1 MSDAVVRLKM
11 RGFGETQRRDAW
23 WSQPLVVFL
32 ALGAFLV
39 YANLRVLE
47 GTNYYSGHAAAN
59 AATNYLTPFYSPLMF
74 DTPGHTPSGHAW
86 MSTKPAWMPTWL
98 SAAALILVFPAGF
111 RFTCYYYRGA
121 YYKAF
126 WADPPNCAV
135 GEPGFRGTAYRGEA
149 KWPLLIQNIH
159 RYFMYFAV
167 AFLFILAWD
176 AWHGMW
182 FNKGTAAQPDWHFGF
197 GLGSLMLWG
206 NPILLGGYTLGCHSF
221 RHLIGGRKDCV
232 SDSPMGGKL
241 YQCVSCLNSRHMLW
255 AWMSLIW
262 VASTDIYVRMLAN
275 GTWTDPYFTL

>member
-39 YANLRVLE
+39 YANLRVFE

-98 SAAALILVFPAGF
+98 SAAAAILVFPADCFVLLLPRGVLQSVLGGPAEL
-111 RFTCYYYRGA
+111 RGRGA
-121 YYKAF
+121 GLSGYGLSRRSKVA
-126 WADPPNCAV
+126 AAHS
-135 GEPGFRGTAYRGEA
+135 EH
-149 KWPLLIQNIH
+149 H
-159 RYFMYFAV
+159 RCFVNFAV

-176 AWHGMW
+176 AWHDMW
-182 FNKGTAAQPDWHFGF
+182 FNKGKAAQPDWHFGF

-241 YQCVSCLNSRHMLW
+241 YQCVSC
-255 AWMSLIW
+255 
-262 VASTDIYVRMLAN
+262 
-275 GTWTDPYFTL
+275 